1 MNRRMGRAKG
11 ETHHHEEERWVSL
24 RSTHPTRCGR
34 RRSMAYAAVSGRQ
47 RAPRMSLFRTKSIE
61 QSIADAVEPGHAL
74 KRPLSAWDMLI
85 LGVAVPVGAGI
96 FSVGARAA
104 GAFAGPTVT
113 VAFVRA
119 ALGRALAI
127 IGAAPFPTTHP
138 LARRP

>member
-61 QSIADAVEPGHAL
+61 QSIADAVEPGHEL
-74 KRPLSAWDMLI
+74 KRSLSAWDLMI
-85 LGVAVPVGAGI
+85 LGVAVAVGAGI

-104 GAFAGPTVT
+104 GAFAGPAVT
-113 VAFVRA
+113 GAFHHVDRAGVRA
-119 ALGRALAI
+119 GTREGRTGHI
-127 IGAAPFPTTHP
+127 RG
-138 LARRP
+138 